1 MKKILFIIAIMTALT
16 AVAQRNKSV
25 ETKALRFYNQQE
37 WASAS
42 AMFYLLI
49 EEDDATVSD
58 YAHAIVAAE
67 MQNDTAS
74 AMSLTEKSIA
84 FEIAIDSSFYHVRQ
98 LSFAQGM
105 TGMYEN
111 YLLQVKQYIP
121 WMRRVADSY
130 LMDYYT
136 FRNNGPM
143 MISYSELML
152 KGLPNDVRFLST
164 LARGYLIENQTDKA
178 IETYLQIL
186 EVDPGNYKT
195 MLILGNYYYDLYRA
209 NPDNIEYKN
218 DAVKYLTDAS
228 AIQTTPYVQNLLHS
242 LEDKP
247 SKK

>member
-1 MKKILFIIAIMTALT
+1 MKRILLIITGLIAFTT
-16 AVAQRNKSV
+16 VAQRNISIEK
-25 ETKALRFYNQQE
+25 KALRFYDQQE

-42 AMFYLLI
+42 AMFDLLI
-49 EEDDATVSD
+49 EKDDASASD
-58 YAHAIVAAE
+58 FAYAIVSAE
-67 MQNDTAS
+67 MQNDTTS
-74 AMSLTEKSIA
+74 AMSLTEKSISH
-84 FEIAIDSSFYHVRQ
+84 EIAIDSTFYHVRQ

-105 TGMYEN
+105 TALYEN
-111 YLLQVKQYIP
+111 YLLQVKRHIP
-121 WMRRVADSY
+121 WMRRVADNY

-178 IETYLQIL
+178 IETYHRIL
-186 EVDPGNYKT
+186 TVDPRNYQV
-195 MLILGNYYYDLYRA
+195 MLILGNYYYDLYRE
-209 NPDNIEYKN
+209 NPSNLDNKKN
-218 DAVKYLTDAS
+218 AVKYLTDAS
-228 AIQTTPYVQNLLHS
+228 AIQATPYVQNLLRS